1 MKSRVILAL
10 SAALLMGASAVH
22 AQDAAKL
29 AMVAELSGAGAPAG
43 TNWRDGIKIA
53 IEEINADG
61 GILGKKVEVGEYDT
75 QTDPQVS
82 RAMVQKAIDD
92 GAVTILGTIYSGST
106 LVNMLVAQQNDI
118 PQFVG
123 SEAPTIVQKG
133 NPYVFRTSSGAQ
145 KGVPALVPYF
155 VDTLKA
161 KKVGIAWVNNEFG
174 KGGRD
179 VFAAEMAKV
188 GIEVIADIPSE
199 QGATDYA
206 SDVSKLKEAGADA
219 VFVYMNQEEAARFL
233 IEAKK
238 QGLSMPLV
246 GEVTLTEAKV
256 IELAGG
262 AAEGAIA
269 HVGVTATATDIPGI
283 AEFNEK
289 FVAQFKRNPTHD
301 AIKGYIGAW
310 TTKYVTEKVGA
321 FDGVKFAETMKGL
334 CLPVAE
340 YPRMLL
346 DTCWDETGEMSRPSF
361 MVQVK
366 DGSPVVIGTVPAN

>member
-1 MKSRVILAL
+1 MNRRVILAL
-10 SAALLMGASAVH
+10 SAALLMGATAVQ
-22 AQDAAKL
+22 AQDAAKI

-53 IEEINADG
+53 IEEINAAG
-61 GILGKKVEVGEYDT
+61 GILGKQVEVSEYDT

-82 RAMVQKAIDD
+82 RAMVQKAIDE
-92 GAVTILGTIYSGST
+92 GAFAILGTIYSGST
-106 LVNMLVAQQNDI
+106 LVNMLVAQQNEI

-133 NPYVFRTSSGAQ
+133 NPFVFRTSSGSQ

-155 VDTLKA
+155 TDTLKA
-161 KKVGIAWVNNEFG
+161 KKVAVAWVNNEFG

-179 VFAAEMAKV
+179 VFTAEMEKA
-188 GIEVIADIPSE
+188 GIEIVTDVPSE

-206 SDVSKLKEAGADA
+206 SDVSKLKESGAEA

-310 TTKYVTEKVGA
+310 ATKYVTEKVGE
-321 FDGVKFAETMKGL
+321 FDGAKFAETMKNL

-340 YPRMLL
+340 YPKMLL
-346 DTCWDETGEMSRPSF
+346 DTCWDDTGEMSRPSF